1 MFFWGH
7 CVCGVLDK
15 GEDELPGNKISVGK
29 MWMFPTEESRD
40 IRGKSEGQA
49 LGTTVCQQGTLES
62 RLILMFFFSPGKEL
76 LGILKT
82 TELLFYILGI
92 TFPLVKSSP
101 SLKSQTPSYIQTVWP
116 GNRDTGVSSKGIRG
130 RHHTLPCAGWPGS
143 PWPWGEQQL
152 SAQLEPQRAVDG
164 CFQQQTQDTALPLPK
179 IYTATFLKGLH
190 RPGMHILSMDS

>member
-62 RLILMFFFSPGKEL
+62 RLILMFSFL
-76 LGILKT
+76 L
-82 TELLFYILGI
+82 E
-92 TFPLVKSSP
+92 KS
-101 SLKSQTPSYIQTVWP
+101 
-116 GNRDTGVSSKGIRG
+116 
-130 RHHTLPCAGWPGS
+130 C
-143 PWPWGEQQL
+143 
-152 SAQLEPQRAVDG
+152 
-164 CFQQQTQDTALPLPK
+164 
-179 IYTATFLKGLH
+179 
-190 RPGMHILSMDS
+190 